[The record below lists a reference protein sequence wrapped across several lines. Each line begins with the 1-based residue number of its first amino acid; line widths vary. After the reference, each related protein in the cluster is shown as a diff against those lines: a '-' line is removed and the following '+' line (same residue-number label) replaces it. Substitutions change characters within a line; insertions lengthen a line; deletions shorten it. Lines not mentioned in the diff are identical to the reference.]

1 MHRIPSLGVLLC
13 ALVLALPGSAHAA
26 DEEDTRMNA
35 GTFTGLELRGIGP
48 ALMSGRISDIVV
60 HPDDTGTWYVA
71 VGSGGVWKTTNAG
84 TTWTPIFDDQ
94 SSYSIGCITL
104 DPNDPDT
111 VWVGTGENVSGRHV
125 GYGDG
130 VYRSR
135 DGGRTWEHMGLE
147 ESEHVGMIRIRPG
160 APNVVYV
167 AAQGPLWSGGGQRGL
182 YMSEDGGETWNKVLG
197 GGEWTGVNEVHLDPT
212 DPDVMYAST
221 HQRLRTVAALMN
233 GGPESGIHKSVDG
246 GRTWRELTTGLP
258 QEDMGKIGLTVSPH
272 DPDIV
277 YATIELGDRE
287 GGFWRSLDGGES
299 WEKRNDYL
307 SGGTGPHYYQ
317 EIFADPHHRHTVYQ
331 MDVRLHR
338 TTDGGETFEGV
349 NEQYK
354 HVDNHALA
362 FAPHDPD
369 YLLAGC
375 DGGVYES
382 WDRGQSWKFVSN
394 LPVTQFYKLDVDYD
408 EPFYHVVGGTQDNN
422 TQYGPTT
429 TDNVHGIRNSDWR
442 ITMFGDGHEPA
453 IDYSDPDIIYSQWQ
467 QGNHMRV
474 DRVTGEYLYIQPQPA
489 EGEPHDRWNWD
500 SPILISQHDPARI
513 YVASQRLWR
522 SDDRGDS
529 WRALSGDLTR
539 DEDRLTLEMMDR
551 VWSIDAP
558 WDLYAMSMFNTITS
572 IAESPL
578 DENLMYVGTDDG
590 LIQVTEDGGETWR
603 RIDDFGDVP
612 ERAYVNDI
620 RADLHDVDTVY
631 ALFDAHKM
639 GDFAPYVLRSTDR
652 GRSWES
658 MNGDL
663 PDRHVVWRMVQDHED
678 PELFFLGTEF
688 GVFFTLD
695 AGERWIELSGS
706 PTIAFRDL
714 VIQRRENDLVG
725 ATFGRGFFVLDDY
738 EPLREIDEELLES
751 PAHLFEVEDADWY
764 VQRRV
769 LGGSQKASQ
778 GDAFYVAPNPPFGA
792 VFTYYLRDALKT
804 REQERQEQEK
814 EIAAEGGDTP
824 YPGWD
829 ALREE
834 ELEDEPAILL
844 TVRDANGNVVRH
856 VEGPTSAGIHRVAW
870 DLRYPTHRAETDG
883 EVDEGDGFLAAPGS
897 YSVELVQRH
906 RGEVTVLAGRERFD
920 LVPLRERGLPGAP
933 LGDVAAFHRELE
945 DVQGRVSAVGSL
957 LDDTAERI
965 DAIKAALARAPVP
978 ADGPNA
984 TARALE
990 RQVEEMKERLRGHRR
1005 RARYNEEGPISI
1017 QQRIGV
1023 ARTGVSRSTYGPT
1036 PMHRETLRIGVERLE
1051 NLSEELQTIV
1061 RTDLPAL
1068 ERELDAAGV
1077 PWTPGRGVPDGR

>member
-1 MHRIPSLGVLLC
+1 MHRIPWFAVLLC
-13 ALVLALPGSAHAA
+13 AFVVSVATPAHAD
-26 DEEDTRMNA
+26 DEDDTRMNA
-35 GTFTGLELRGIGP
+35 GTFAGLELRGIGP
-48 ALMSGRISDIVV
+48 ALMSGRISDIVI

-408 EPFYHVVGGTQDNN
+408 EPFYHVIGGTQDNN

-539 DEDRLTLEMMDR
+539 DEDRLTMEMMDR

-620 RADLHDVDTVY
+620 RADLHDSDTVY

-658 MNGDL
+658 MTGDL

-706 PTIAFRDL
+706 PTIAYRDL

-738 EPLREIDEELLES
+738 EPLREIDEDLLES

-834 ELEDEPAILL
+834 ELEDEPTILL
-844 TVRDANGNVVRH
+844 TVRDAGGNVVRH

-883 EVDEGDGFLAAPGS
+883 EVDEGDGFLAAPGT

-906 RGEVTVLAGRERFD
+906 RGEVTVLAGRESFD

-933 LGDVAAFHRELE
+933 LDDVAAFHRELE

-965 DAIKAALARAPVP
+965 DTIKAALARAPVP
-978 ADGPNA
+978 ADGPSA
-984 TARALE
+984 IARALE
-990 RQVEEMKERLRGHRR
+990 RQVEQMKERLRGNRR

-1017 QQRIGV
+1017 QDRIGV

-1051 NLSEELQTIV
+1051 ALSEELQTIV